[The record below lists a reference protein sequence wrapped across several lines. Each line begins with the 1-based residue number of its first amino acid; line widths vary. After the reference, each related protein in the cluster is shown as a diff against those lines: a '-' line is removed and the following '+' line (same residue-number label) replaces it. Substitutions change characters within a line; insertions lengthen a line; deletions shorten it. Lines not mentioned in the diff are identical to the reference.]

1 VQFKHLPTLSLAA
14 ALLCTTVGSAF
25 LSVSALA
32 EPLNTQAQLVAVQED
47 TASSFVTVEQDHRT
61 RPSDHQTTGT
71 VTILE
76 ENGRKYLEFDED
88 FTTANGPDV
97 QVILYRDNSIPVNI
111 EEADYIALSPLES
124 FSGQQR
130 YLIPEEVNLKEY
142 QAVGIWCQQF
152 NVTFAYAALK

>member
-1 VQFKHLPTLSLAA
+1 MQFKHLPTLSLA

-25 LSVSALA
+25 LTVSALA

-47 TASSFVTVEQDHRT
+47 TASSFVTVEQ
-61 RPSDHQTTGT
+61 DHQTTGT

-111 EEADYIALSPLES
+111 EEADYLTISPLES

-130 YLIPEEVNLKEY
+130 YLIPEDVNLKEY

>member
-1 VQFKHLPTLSLAA
+1 MKFKKHLPSLSLAA

-25 LSVSALA
+25 LTASAIA

-47 TASSFVTVEQDHRT
+47 TAYSFVTVEQDH
-61 RPSDHQTTGT
+61 QTTGT
-71 VTILE
+71 VKIIE
-76 ENGRKYLEFDED
+76 ENGQKYLEFDED

-130 YLIPEEVNLKEY
+130 YLIPEDINLKEY